1 MKLQSK
7 PYTML
12 KQTILI
18 CIIATC
24 TTTKIVAQKDHQETI
39 AQIEKK
45 IHFCQGLVALTN
57 TSIENDMK
65 MGDIELEIGLDYFE
79 NMSSLNNRLEEITKD
94 LKKLKKMLKKQ
105 H

>member
-24 TTTKIVAQKDHQETI
+24 TATKIVAQKDYQETI
-39 AQIEKK
+39 AQIEKE
-45 IHFCQGLVALTN
+45 ILFCQGMVALTN
-57 TSIENDMK
+57 TSIENDLK
-65 MGDIELEIGLDYFE
+65 MGNIEFDSGLDYSE
-79 NMSSLNNRLEEITKD
+79 NMFLLNDTLEKITKD
-94 LKKLKKMLKKQ
+94 IKKLKKMLKKQ
-105 H
+105 Q